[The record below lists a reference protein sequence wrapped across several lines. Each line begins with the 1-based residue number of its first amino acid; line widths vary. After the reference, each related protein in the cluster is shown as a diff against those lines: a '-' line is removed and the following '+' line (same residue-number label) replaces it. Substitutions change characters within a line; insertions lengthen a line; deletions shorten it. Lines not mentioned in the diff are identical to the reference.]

1 MSPVPST
8 EEVLSKWLLAYR
20 RRTHPLLGVRPCAP
34 GSAAPLVLWGGGGG
48 VCVGGGMALPV
59 TIAWHT
65 GGGGGPRGGGRAGA
79 AGGGGAR
86 GGGGGGVSV
95 CLGVGMALS
104 VTIAVHTEGVCVCQC
119 VSVWVGIALQT
130 EMGFILIACAPQI
143 RGPLSTAGGTL
154 DVTSAASAAAE
165 PAPPPGTLKSMPM
178 RGCHQGSWGHEAC
191 SQKASRGW

>member
-1 MSPVPST
+1 MVAGLQETDSPT
-8 EEVLSKWLLAYR
+8 A
-20 RRTHPLLGVRPCAP
+20 
-34 GSAAPLVLWGGGGG
+34 GSAA
-48 VCVGGGMALPV
+48 VCAWLCGSTRAL
-59 TIAWHT
+59 
-65 GGGGGPRGGGRAGA
+65 
-79 AGGGGAR
+79 
-86 GGGGGGVSV
+86 GGVSV

-104 VTIAVHTEGVCVCQC
+104 VTTAVHTEGVCVCQC